1 MAGDACACAC
11 TCACSQR
18 ACPCPGR
25 PETARISFST
35 ARLVQVSPEVG
46 LPAGGEASATE
57 EA

>member
-1 MAGDACACAC
+1 MHVPVLVLVPVR
-11 TCACSQR
+11 QR

-25 PETARISFST
+25 PETARIPFST